1 VLERYGIDRGL
12 EICKESGFDAID
24 FGFGSYTLKE
34 GIYTAS
40 DDEFESHFAAIKK
53 KADDLELIISQT
65 HGRTG
70 TYWLGDEQ
78 HNADVDRY
86 CELDLRA
93 SSILGSPS
101 CVIHFINNTRWGKQ
115 TPEFLHQTSG
125 EMFDKMIPFA
135 EKYKVNIAL
144 ETFGAAKVQGA
155 RIRDFFADPVEF
167 RRQFDSL
174 DTQYKTICVDS
185 GHTHEVESF
194 WVPSPGEMIR
204 ILGKDVTIL
213 EMQGKI
219 APDAW
224 FTYHW
229 AMDIELS
236 ERENLH
242 TITNGRCTGIEAG
255 KVTYLDAD
263 GKEQTL
269 EADSV
274 VLCVGFRARTA
285 QAESLVLPG
294 VPFTMIGDCKKVG
307 TVQQAVR
314 SAFDA
319 AMIL

>member
-1 VLERYGIDRGL
+1 
-12 EICKESGFDAID
+12 
-24 FGFGSYTLKE
+24 
-34 GIYTAS
+34 
-40 DDEFESHFAAIKK
+40 
-53 KADDLELIISQT
+53 
-65 HGRTG
+65 
-70 TYWLGDEQ
+70 
-78 HNADVDRY
+78 
-86 CELDLRA
+86 
-93 SSILGSPS
+93 
-101 CVIHFINNTRWGKQ
+101 
-115 TPEFLHQTSG
+115 
-125 EMFDKMIPFA
+125 
-135 EKYKVNIAL
+135 
-144 ETFGAAKVQGA
+144 
-155 RIRDFFADPVEF
+155 
-167 RRQFDSL
+167 
-174 DTQYKTICVDS
+174 
-185 GHTHEVESF
+185 
-194 WVPSPGEMIR
+194 
-204 ILGKDVTIL
+204 
-213 EMQGKI
+213 MQGKI

-274 VLCVGFRARTA
+274 VLCVGFQARTA